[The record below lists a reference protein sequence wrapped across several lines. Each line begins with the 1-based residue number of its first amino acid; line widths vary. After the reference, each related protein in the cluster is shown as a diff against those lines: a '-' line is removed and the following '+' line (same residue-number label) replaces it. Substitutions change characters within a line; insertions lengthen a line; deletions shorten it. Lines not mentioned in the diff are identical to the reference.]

1 MDRDVTRRTLIS
13 GSLAAMTGSVI
24 AACSPAAPTPT
35 PSGSTS
41 PTPTSPPTGGST
53 ATAEPPT
60 SPRPDTVRSYGP
72 NGTHYPSE
80 LPWPGEQAP
89 TDVIVSCDWEEIAA
103 TVQALSAAQVA
114 AGVVVRVLPGTLGGS
129 GSGSS
134 SSPVLSALG
143 DPSWER
149 NVLIVPRDG
158 FGSVSVN
165 GAGTRI
171 DRCARLSL
179 FGFVGTGGFTLTECS
194 TMQIGWSRFSALS
207 VTRGGRDLSFYELV
221 LGFRQDP
228 EDTVGIR
235 PTEDFEMTDISRFG
249 CVFGPSVKP
258 EDSDAHCDTIQLEGT
273 GSGPFAP
280 LTSIDCVDY
289 GSSNAAELV
298 SGQLSQAT
306 YEHCLILAGLLPWEI
321 YPLRAGDYRG
331 EPNAFSGGCQDVQL
345 TDSRVCGA
353 IGRVG
358 FTRVENTTLS
368 YTPVS
373 SQQPR
378 DTGAWDVDPAMAQW
392 SRAQIMDLQSV
403 ADYEISTLRG
413 LWSW

>member
-1 MDRDVTRRTLIS
+1 MGRAVTRRTLIS

-24 AACSPAAPTPT
+24 AACSPAAPEPTSSPSAT
-35 PSGSTS
+35 PSPS
-41 PTPTSPPTGGST
+41 PTPTGNGAAPP
-53 ATAEPPT
+53 APT
-60 SPRPDTVRSYGP
+60 SARPATVRSYGP
-72 NGTHYPSE
+72 NGTHFPAD

-89 TDVIVSCDWEEIAA
+89 TELVVDCDWEEIAES
-103 TVQALSAAQVA
+103 VESLSAADVA
-114 AGVVVRVLPGTLGGS
+114 RGVVVRVLPGTLGGN

-134 SSPVLSALG
+134 STPVLSALG

-149 NVLIVPRDG
+149 NLLIVPRDG
-158 FGSVSVN
+158 FGSVSIA
-165 GAGTRI
+165 GEGTRM
-171 DRCARLSL
+171 DGCARLSL
-179 FGFVGTGGFTLTECS
+179 FGFVGTGGFTLTEC
-194 TMQIGWSRFSALS
+194 TAMQIGWSRFSALS
-207 VTRGGRDLSFYELV
+207 VTRGGSDLAFYELI

-235 PTEDFEMTDISRFG
+235 PTEDFEMTNISRFG

-258 EDSDAHCDTIQLEGT
+258 EGSDAHCDTIQLEGT
-273 GSGPFAP
+273 GSGAFGP
-280 LTSIDCVDY
+280 LASVDCVDY

-306 YEHCLILAGLLPWEI
+306 YEHCLILAGFLPWEV
-321 YPLRAGDYRG
+321 YPLRPGDYRG

-345 TDSRVCGA
+345 TDSWVSGA

-368 YTPVS
+368 YAPVS

-378 DTGAWDVDPAMAQW
+378 DAGTWDVDPGMAQW

-413 LWSW
+413 VWGW